1 MGYVV
6 RGARDPSLGVF
17 LDHRC

>member
-6 RGARDPSLGVF
+6 RGAGGTSLGVF
-17 LDHRC
+17 PWS